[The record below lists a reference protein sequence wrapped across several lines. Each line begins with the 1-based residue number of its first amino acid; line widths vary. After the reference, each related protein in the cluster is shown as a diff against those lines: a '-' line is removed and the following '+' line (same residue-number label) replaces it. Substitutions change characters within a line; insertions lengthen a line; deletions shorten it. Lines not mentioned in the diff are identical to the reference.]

1 MFAFLFQGVFATV
14 IDPTE
19 KKKRKKSKSDPEGTF
34 IVTVCISEQGSTW
47 IVSSRGFNRIRRVND
62 IIYPGLDVYVFCI
75 GLYFLVLRNA
85 LCELVFFCVCRLNR
99 SIVEFVAA
107 IWILLPISKWRWLPH
122 DYSHSVKL
130 NDQSLKSRRR
140 AIYALRFSFC
150 VLSCQVI
157 PRKASETRTIFPTPP
172 LIFMARKD

>member
-34 IVTVCISEQGSTW
+34 IVTVCISEQGSTQ

-99 SIVEFVAA
+99 SIVEFVRQPSGFYSLFQNEDA
-107 IWILLPISKWRWLPH
+107 WLPH

-130 NDQSLKSRRR
+130 NDRSLKSHRRT
-140 AIYALRFSFC
+140 IYALRFSFC

-157 PRKASETRTIFPTPP
+157 P
-172 LIFMARKD
+172 